1 MTATE
6 VLTQIRDREGR
17 NALADGKRLLGLFDD
32 YSQGKLRPQANA
44 LRVLVSCGG
53 NQRIGQLRD
62 ASPLR
67 QKTELH
73 RLVQE
78 MVTEYSMQ
86 EAMAREVCGAVW
98 EAFLGTEAPLTQ
110 LAEPV
115 PAQSRTL
122 TSERAAEMPKP
133 RSETVSRP
141 EHREAGPVQLTPP
154 TQSTS
159 QTPDTLPKRDPEPQE
174 KKLPEPTP
182 QKRVIDKSTRILLI
196 LGVMGVVGFLMM
208 ASMTPLSLAQGK
220 KVSGYEW
227 ALFLVLILLAVLT
240 GWRCRRL
247 WKEEIKPA
255 YTTKARDIYS
265 AAAALF
271 YCGVLFVSILFPL
284 VTFDGMSGGMLCY
297 TILMALLAAAGAVFQ
312 ATWHKAFWE
321 VAPPKLEGKWV
332 LLIYPVL
339 GLGVTLAVGL
349 IWATLFLLIP
359 TLIEDA
365 TAKGVVIFIWI
376 VVQIGLAVLAYRF
389 TKENGYLL
397 NPRLKKQAAMLC
409 GVGTVLLA
417 LWGGYINLTFE
428 EGIRP
433 GQVAAMLL
441 LLVLTVRRMVWI
453 QKNGFAFSKISK
465 LSRNYSLT
473 VGAIS
478 AFFVWGM
485 FITLPIFVVEMF
497 PSTGF
502 GVKGIILFILFY
514 MASIFEALWH
524 VSKWPSK

>member
-6 VLTQIRDREGR
+6 VLYTIRDREGR

-32 YSQGKLRPQANA
+32 YSQGKLRPQSNA
-44 LRVLVSCGG
+44 LRVLIECGG

-86 EAMAREVCGAVW
+86 ENMAREVCGAVW

-110 LAEPV
+110 LTEPV

-122 TSERAAEMPKP
+122 TPERAAEMPKP
-133 RSETVSRP
+133 RSETASRP
-141 EHREAGPVQLTPP
+141 EPRETEPVRLTPP
-154 TQSTS
+154 TSR
-159 QTPDTLPKRDPEPQE
+159 TPDTPPRHAPEPQKE
-174 KKLPEPTP
+174 KLPEPTP

-208 ASMTPLSLAQGK
+208 ASMTAVELAQGK
-220 KVSGYEW
+220 
-227 ALFLVLILLAVLT
+227 
-240 GWRCRRL
+240 RL
-247 WKEEIKPA
+247 GDTDWI
-255 YTTKARDIYS
+255 IS
-265 AAAALF
+265 
-271 YCGVLFVSILFPL
+271 SI
-284 VTFDGMSGGMLCY
+284 C
-297 TILMALLAAAGAVFQ
+297 ALLAFLTGRRSLRLYKEGFDPAKITNGMSVCAGVAYFAYCGILCVCIFFLVDGVDTKNWYAVAAAPLSAAGAVFQ
-312 ATWHKAFWE
+312 ISWAEAVSGRKMLKPTLKDVAIAFGLGI
-321 VAPPKLEGKWV
+321 VVCLAAG
-332 LLIYPVL
+332 LIYV
-339 GLGVTLAVGL
+339 V
-349 IWATLFLLIP
+349 LFLLIP
-359 TLIEDA
+359 TLIENA
-365 TAKGVVIFIWI
+365 TAKGVVIFIWV
-376 VVQIGLAVLAYRF
+376 VVQIGLVVLAFRF
-389 TKENGYLL
+389 IKENGYLL
-397 NPRLKKQAAMLC
+397 NPRLKKQTAMLC
-409 GVGTVLLA
+409 GVGTVLLS

-453 QKNGFAFSKISK
+453 QKNGFEFSKISK

-473 VGAIS
+473 VGFLF

-485 FITLPIFVVEMF
+485 FIALPIFVLEIF
-497 PSTGF
+497 QGEGLET
-502 GVKGIILFILFY
+502 IILFILFY
-514 MASIFEALWH
+514 ALCGFEALWH
-524 VSKWPSK
+524 VSKAAES

>member
-1 MTATE
+1 MTTTE
-6 VLTQIRDREGR
+6 ILAEIHDRQGRDVLS
-17 NALADGKRLLGLFDD
+17 DGKRLLGLFDD
-32 YSQGKLRPQANA
+32 YSQGKLRPQSNA

-86 EAMAREVCGAVW
+86 ENMAREVCGAVW

-110 LAEPV
+110 LAEPI

-122 TSERAAEMPKP
+122 TPERAAEMPEP
-133 RSETVSRP
+133 RSETASRP
-141 EHREAGPVQLTPP
+141 EPRETEPVRLTPP
-154 TQSTS
+154 TSR
-159 QTPDTLPKRDPEPQE
+159 TPDTPPRHAPEPQKE
-174 KKLPEPTP
+174 KLPEPTP

-208 ASMTPLSLAQGK
+208 AAMTPLSLAQGK

-227 ALFLVLILLAVLT
+227 ALFLVLILLAALT

-247 WKEEIKPA
+247 WKEAINPA
-255 YTTKARDIYS
+255 YTTKARNIYS

-284 VTFDGMSGGMLCY
+284 LTSDGMSGAMLCY
-297 TILMALLAAAGAVFQ
+297 TVLTALLAAAGAVFQ

-332 LLIYPVL
+332 AAYLVL
-339 GLGVTLAVGL
+339 GIGAAIAVTL

-359 TLIEDA
+359 GLIQDA

-397 NPRLKKQAAMLC
+397 NPRLKKQTAMLC
-409 GVGTVLLA
+409 GVGTVLLS

-465 LSRNYSLT
+465 ISRNYSLN
-473 VGAIS
+473 VGFLS
-478 AFFVWGM
+478 ASFVWGM
-485 FITLPIFVVEMF
+485 FITLPIFVLEIF
-497 PSTGF
+497 QGEGLEP
-502 GVKGIILFILFY
+502 IILFILFY
-514 MASIFEALWH
+514 ALCGFEALWH
-524 VSKWPSK
+524 VSKAAEL

>member
-1 MTATE
+1 MTMTE
-6 VLTQIRDREGR
+6 VLTQIRDQAGR
-17 NALADGKRLLGLFDD
+17 NALADGKRLVGLFDD
-32 YSQGKLRPQANA
+32 FSQGKLRPQSNA

-110 LAEPV
+110 MAEPV

-122 TSERAAEMPKP
+122 TSERVAEMPKP
-133 RSETVSRP
+133 RSETASRP
-141 EHREAGPVQLTPP
+141 EPRETEPVRLTPP
-154 TQSTS
+154 PTS
-159 QTPDTLPKRDPEPQE
+159 RTPDTPPRHAPEPQKE
-174 KKLPEPTP
+174 KLPEPTP

-227 ALFLVLILLAVLT
+227 VLFLVLILLAVLT

-255 YTTKARDIYS
+255 YTTKARNVYS

-284 VTFDGMSGGMLCY
+284 LTLDGMSGAMLCY
-297 TILMALLAAAGAVFQ
+297 TVLTALLTAAGAVFQ

-339 GLGVTLAVGL
+339 GLGVTVAVVL

-359 TLIEDA
+359 GLIQDA

-409 GVGTVLLA
+409 GVGTVLLS

-453 QKNGFAFSKISK
+453 QKNGFEFSKISK

-473 VGAIS
+473 VGFLF

-485 FITLPIFVVEMF
+485 FIALPIFVLEIF
-497 PSTGF
+497 QGEGLET
-502 GVKGIILFILFY
+502 IILFILFY
-514 MASIFEALWH
+514 ALCGFEALWH
-524 VSKWPSK
+524 VSKAAES

>member
-32 YSQGKLRPQANA
+32 YSQGKLRPQSNA

-53 NQRIGQLRD
+53 NQRIGQLRA

-122 TSERAAEMPKP
+122 TSERAAEMPRP
-133 RSETVSRP
+133 RLDTVNRP
-141 EHREAGPVQLTPP
+141 EPREAEPVQLTPP
-154 TQSTS
+154 TSR
-159 QTPDTLPKRDPEPQE
+159 TPDTPPRHDPEPQE
-174 KKLPEPTP
+174 EKMPEPTP

-208 ASMTPLSLAQGK
+208 AAMTAVELAQGK
-220 KVSGYEW
+220 
-227 ALFLVLILLAVLT
+227 
-240 GWRCRRL
+240 RL
-247 WKEEIKPA
+247 GDTDWVISW
-255 YTTKARDIYS
+255 I
-265 AAAALF
+265 
-271 YCGVLFVSILFPL
+271 C
-284 VTFDGMSGGMLCY
+284 
-297 TILMALLAAAGAVFQ
+297 ALLAFLTGRRSLRLYKEGFDPAKITNGMSVCAGVAFFAYCGILCVCIFFLVDGVDTKNWYAVAAAPLSAAGAVFQ
-312 ATWHKAFWE
+312 ISWAEAVSGRKMPKPTLKDVALAFGLGIVVC
-321 VAPPKLEGKWV
+321 VAAG
-332 LLIYPVL
+332 LIYV
-339 GLGVTLAVGL
+339 V
-349 IWATLFLLIP
+349 LFLLIP
-359 TLIEDA
+359 GLIQDA
-365 TAKGVVIFIWI
+365 TAKGVVIFIWV

-389 TKENGYLL
+389 AKENGYLL
-397 NPRLKKQAAMLC
+397 NPRLKKQVAMLC

-428 EGIRP
+428 GGIRP

-441 LLVLTVRRMVWI
+441 LLILTVRRMVWI

-473 VGAIS
+473 VGFLF

-485 FITLPIFVVEMF
+485 FIALPIFVLEMF
-497 PSTGF
+497 QGEGLET
-502 GVKGIILFILFY
+502 IILFILFY
-514 MASIFEALWH
+514 ALCVFEALWH
-524 VSKWPSK
+524 VSKAAES

>member
-1 MTATE
+1 MTTTE
-6 VLTQIRDREGR
+6 VLYTIRDREGK
-17 NALADGKRLLGLFDD
+17 NALADGKRLVGLFDD
-32 YSQGKLRPQANA
+32 YSQGKLRPQSNA
-44 LRVLVSCGG
+44 LRVLIECGG

-86 EAMAREVCGAVW
+86 ENMAREVCGAVW

-110 LAEPV
+110 LAEPI

-122 TSERAAEMPKP
+122 TPERAAEMPKP
-133 RSETVSRP
+133 RSETASRP
-141 EHREAGPVQLTPP
+141 EPRETEPVRLTPP
-154 TQSTS
+154 ASR
-159 QTPDTLPKRDPEPQE
+159 TPDTPPRHAPEPQKE
-174 KKLPEPTP
+174 KLPEPTP

-208 ASMTPLSLAQGK
+208 AAMTPLSLAQGK

-227 ALFLVLILLAVLT
+227 VLFLVLILLAALT
-240 GWRCRRL
+240 GWRYRRL
-247 WKEEIKPA
+247 WKEAIKPA
-255 YTTKARDIYS
+255 YTTKARNIYS
-265 AAAALF
+265 ATAALF

-284 VTFDGMSGGMLCY
+284 LTSDGMSGAMLCY
-297 TILMALLAAAGAVFQ
+297 TVLTALLAAAGAVFQ

-332 LLIYPVL
+332 LIYPVL

-359 TLIEDA
+359 GLIQDA

-409 GVGTVLLA
+409 GVGTVLLS

-453 QKNGFAFSKISK
+453 QKNGFAFSNISK
-465 LSRNYSLT
+465 ISRNYSLT
-473 VGAIS
+473 VGFLF

-485 FITLPIFVVEMF
+485 FIALPIFVLEIF
-497 PSTGF
+497 QGEGLET
-502 GVKGIILFILFY
+502 IILFILFY
-514 MASIFEALWH
+514 ALCGFGTLWH
-524 VSKWPSK
+524 VSKAAEL

>member
-1 MTATE
+1 MTTTE
-6 VLTQIRDREGR
+6 ILAEIRDRQGR
-17 NALADGKRLLGLFDD
+17 DVLSDGKRLLGLFDD
-32 YSQGKLRPQANA
+32 YSQGKLRPQSNA

-78 MVTEYSMQ
+78 MVTEYGIQ

-110 LAEPV
+110 LAEPI

-122 TSERAAEMPKP
+122 TPERAAEMPKP
-133 RSETVSRP
+133 RSETASRP
-141 EHREAGPVQLTPP
+141 EPRETEPVRLTPP
-154 TQSTS
+154 TSR
-159 QTPDTLPKRDPEPQE
+159 TPDTPPRHAPEPQKE
-174 KKLPEPTP
+174 KLPEPAP

-208 ASMTPLSLAQGK
+208 AAMTPLSLAQGK

-227 ALFLVLILLAVLT
+227 ALFLVLILLAALT

-247 WKEEIKPA
+247 WKEAIKPA
-255 YTTKARDIYS
+255 YTTKARNIYS

-284 VTFDGMSGGMLCY
+284 LTSDGMSGAMLCY
-297 TILMALLAAAGAVFQ
+297 TVLTALLAAAGAVFQ

-321 VAPPKLEGKWV
+321 VAPPMLEGKWV
-332 LLIYPVL
+332 AAYLVL
-339 GLGVTLAVGL
+339 GIGVAIAVTLVFGL
-349 IWATLFLLIP
+349 SLLVPEILSNATGKGILIFLW
-359 TLIEDA
+359 
-365 TAKGVVIFIWI
+365 TAL
-376 VVQIGLAVLAYRF
+376 QIGLVVWALRF
-389 TKENGYLL
+389 MKANGSLLGPETKKWL
-397 NPRLKKQAAMLC
+397 AMLC

-428 EGIRP
+428 GGIRP

-453 QKNGFAFSKISK
+453 QKNGFAFSNISK
-465 LSRNYSLT
+465 ISRNYSLT
-473 VGAIS
+473 VGFLF

-485 FITLPIFVVEMF
+485 FIALPIFVLEIF
-497 PSTGF
+497 QGEGLET
-502 GVKGIILFILFY
+502 IILFILFY
-514 MASIFEALWH
+514 ALCGFGALWH
-524 VSKWPSK
+524 VSKAAEL

>member
-1 MTATE
+1 MTTTE
-6 VLTQIRDREGR
+6 ILAEIRDRQGR
-17 NALADGKRLLGLFDD
+17 DVLSDGKRLLGLFDD
-32 YSQGKLRPQANA
+32 YSQGKLRPQSNA

-86 EAMAREVCGAVW
+86 ENMAREVCGAVW

-122 TSERAAEMPKP
+122 TPERAAEMPKP
-133 RSETVSRP
+133 RSETASRP
-141 EHREAGPVQLTPP
+141 EPRETEPVRL
-154 TQSTS
+154 
-159 QTPDTLPKRDPEPQE
+159 TPDTPPRHAPEPQKE
-174 KKLPEPTP
+174 KLPEPAP
-182 QKRVIDKSTRILLI
+182 QKRVIGKSTRILLI

-208 ASMTPLSLAQGK
+208 AAMTPLSLAQGK

-227 ALFLVLILLAVLT
+227 VLFLVLILLAALT

-247 WKEEIKPA
+247 WKEAIKPT
-255 YTTKARDIYS
+255 YTTKARNIYS

-284 VTFDGMSGGMLCY
+284 LTSDGMSGAMLCY
-297 TILMALLAAAGAVFQ
+297 TVLTALLAAAGAVFQ

-321 VAPPKLEGKWV
+321 VAPPMLEGKWV
-332 LLIYPVL
+332 AAYLVL
-339 GLGVTLAVGL
+339 GIGVAIAVTLVFGL
-349 IWATLFLLIP
+349 SLLVPEILSNATGKGILIFLW
-359 TLIEDA
+359 
-365 TAKGVVIFIWI
+365 TAL
-376 VVQIGLAVLAYRF
+376 QIGLVVWALRF
-389 TKENGYLL
+389 MKANGSLLGPETKKWL
-397 NPRLKKQAAMLC
+397 AMLC

-428 EGIRP
+428 GGIRP

-453 QKNGFAFSKISK
+453 QKNGFAFSNISK
-465 LSRNYSLT
+465 ISRNYSLT
-473 VGAIS
+473 VGFLF

-485 FITLPIFVVEMF
+485 FIALPIFVLEIF
-497 PSTGF
+497 QGEGLET
-502 GVKGIILFILFY
+502 IILFILFY
-514 MASIFEALWH
+514 ALCGFGALWH
-524 VSKWPSK
+524 VSKAAEL

>member
-1 MTATE
+1 MTMTE

-32 YSQGKLRPQANA
+32 YSQGKLRPQSNA

-110 LAEPV
+110 MAEPV

-133 RSETVSRP
+133 RSEAVSRP
-141 EHREAGPVQLTPP
+141 EPREAEPVRLTPP
-154 TQSTS
+154 PTS
-159 QTPDTLPKRDPEPQE
+159 RTPDTPPRHDPEPQAE
-174 KKLPEPTP
+174 KLPEPTP

-208 ASMTPLSLAQGK
+208 AAMTPLSLAQGK

-227 ALFLVLILLAVLT
+227 VLFLVLILLAVLT

-255 YTTKARDIYS
+255 YTTKARNIYS

-271 YCGVLFVSILFPL
+271 YCGVLFVSILFL
-284 VTFDGMSGGMLCY
+284 LIALLDGMSGAMLCY
-297 TILMALLAAAGAVFQ
+297 TILTALLAAAGAVFQ

-359 TLIEDA
+359 GLIQDA
-365 TAKGVVIFIWI
+365 TAKGVVIFIWV

-409 GVGTVLLA
+409 GVGTVLLS

-453 QKNGFAFSKISK
+453 QKNGFEFSNISR

-473 VGAIS
+473 VGFLF

-485 FITLPIFVVEMF
+485 FIALPIFVLEIF
-497 PSTGF
+497 QGEGLET
-502 GVKGIILFILFY
+502 IILFILLY
-514 MASIFEALWH
+514 ALCGFEALWH
-524 VSKWPSK
+524 VSKAAES

>member
-1 MTATE
+1 MTTTE
-6 VLTQIRDREGR
+6 ILAEIRDRQGR
-17 NALADGKRLLGLFDD
+17 DVLSDGKRLLGLFDD
-32 YSQGKLRPQANA
+32 YSQGKLRPQSNA
-44 LRVLVSCGG
+44 LRVLIECGG

-86 EAMAREVCGAVW
+86 ENMAREVCGAVW

-110 LAEPV
+110 LTEPV

-122 TSERAAEMPKP
+122 TPERAAEMPKP
-133 RSETVSRP
+133 RSETASRP
-141 EHREAGPVQLTPP
+141 EPRETEPVRLTPP
-154 TQSTS
+154 TSR
-159 QTPDTLPKRDPEPQE
+159 TPDTPPRHAPEPQKE
-174 KKLPEPTP
+174 KLPEPAP

-208 ASMTPLSLAQGK
+208 AAMTPLSLAQGK

-227 ALFLVLILLAVLT
+227 VLSLVLILLAALT

-247 WKEEIKPA
+247 WKEAIKPA
-255 YTTKARDIYS
+255 YTTKARNIYS

-284 VTFDGMSGGMLCY
+284 LTSDGMSGAMLCY
-297 TILMALLAAAGAVFQ
+297 TVLTALLAAAGAVFQ

-332 LLIYPVL
+332 AAYLVL
-339 GLGVTLAVGL
+339 GIGVAIAVTL

-359 TLIEDA
+359 GLIQDA

-397 NPRLKKQAAMLC
+397 NPRLKKQTAMLC
-409 GVGTVLLA
+409 GVGTVLLS

-428 EGIRP
+428 GGIRP

-453 QKNGFAFSKISK
+453 QKNGFAFSNISK
-465 LSRNYSLT
+465 ISRNYSLT
-473 VGAIS
+473 VGFLF

-485 FITLPIFVVEMF
+485 FIALPIFVLEIF
-497 PSTGF
+497 QGEGLET
-502 GVKGIILFILFY
+502 IILFILLY
-514 MASIFEALWH
+514 ALCGFEALWH
-524 VSKWPSK
+524 VSKAAES

>member
-1 MTATE
+1 MTTTE
-6 VLTQIRDREGR
+6 ILAGIRDRQGR
-17 NALADGKRLLGLFDD
+17 DVLSDGKRLLGLFDD
-32 YSQGKLRPQANA
+32 YSHGKLRPQSNA
-44 LRVLVSCGG
+44 LRVLIECGG

-86 EAMAREVCGAVW
+86 ENMAREVCGAVW

-122 TSERAAEMPKP
+122 TPERAAEMPKP
-133 RSETVSRP
+133 RSETASRP
-141 EHREAGPVQLTPP
+141 EPRETEPVRL
-154 TQSTS
+154 
-159 QTPDTLPKRDPEPQE
+159 TPDTPPRHAPEPQKE
-174 KKLPEPTP
+174 KLPEPTP

-208 ASMTPLSLAQGK
+208 AAMTPLSLAQGK

-227 ALFLVLILLAVLT
+227 VLFLVLILLAALT

-247 WKEEIKPA
+247 WEEAIKPA
-255 YTTKARDIYS
+255 YTTKARNIFS

-284 VTFDGMSGGMLCY
+284 LTSDGMSGAMLCY
-297 TILMALLAAAGAVFQ
+297 TVLTALLAAAGAVFQ

-332 LLIYPVL
+332 AAYLVL
-339 GLGVTLAVGL
+339 GIGVAIAVTLVFGL
-349 IWATLFLLIP
+349 SLLVPEILSNATGKGILIFLW
-359 TLIEDA
+359 
-365 TAKGVVIFIWI
+365 TAL
-376 VVQIGLAVLAYRF
+376 QIGLVVWALRF
-389 TKENGYLL
+389 MKANGSLLGPETKKWL
-397 NPRLKKQAAMLC
+397 AMLC

-428 EGIRP
+428 GGIRP

-453 QKNGFAFSKISK
+453 QKNGFAFSNISK
-465 LSRNYSLT
+465 ISRNYSLT
-473 VGAIS
+473 VGFLF

-485 FITLPIFVVEMF
+485 FIALPIFVLEIF
-497 PSTGF
+497 QGESLET
-502 GVKGIILFILFY
+502 IILFILFY
-514 MASIFEALWH
+514 ALCGFGALWH
-524 VSKWPSK
+524 VSKAAEL

>member
-6 VLTQIRDREGR
+6 VLYTIRDREGR

-32 YSQGKLRPQANA
+32 YSQGKLRPQSNA

-78 MVTEYSMQ
+78 MVTEYSMH

-110 LAEPV
+110 LAEPI

-122 TSERAAEMPKP
+122 TPERAAEMPKP
-133 RSETVSRP
+133 RSETASRP
-141 EHREAGPVQLTPP
+141 EPRETEPVRLTPP
-154 TQSTS
+154 ASR
-159 QTPDTLPKRDPEPQE
+159 TPDTPPRHDPEPQKE
-174 KKLPEPTP
+174 KLPEPTP

-208 ASMTPLSLAQGK
+208 AAMTPLSLAQGK

-227 ALFLVLILLAVLT
+227 VLFLVLILLAALT

-247 WKEEIKPA
+247 WKEAIKPA
-255 YTTKARDIYS
+255 YTTKARNIYS

-271 YCGVLFVSILFPL
+271 YCGVLFVSILFL
-284 VTFDGMSGGMLCY
+284 LIALLDGMSGAMLCY
-297 TILMALLAAAGAVFQ
+297 TVLTALLAAAGAVFQ

-332 LLIYPVL
+332 AAYLVL
-339 GLGVTLAVGL
+339 GIGVAIAVTL
-349 IWATLFLLIP
+349 IWATLFVLIP
-359 TLIEDA
+359 GLIQDA

-409 GVGTVLLA
+409 GVGTVLLS

-453 QKNGFAFSKISK
+453 QKNGFAFSNISK
-465 LSRNYSLT
+465 ISRNYSLN
-473 VGAIS
+473 VGFLS
-478 AFFVWGM
+478 ASFVWGM

-502 GVKGIILFILFY
+502 GVKDIILFILFY
-514 MASIFEALWH
+514 MAFIFEALWH

>member
-6 VLTQIRDREGR
+6 VLYTIRDREGR
-17 NALADGKRLLGLFDD
+17 NALADGKRLVGLFDD
-32 YSQGKLRPQANA
+32 YSQGKLRPQSNA

-86 EAMAREVCGAVW
+86 ENMAREVCGAVW

-110 LAEPV
+110 LAEPI

-122 TSERAAEMPKP
+122 TPERAAEMPKP
-133 RSETVSRP
+133 RSETASRP
-141 EHREAGPVQLTPP
+141 EPRETEPVRL
-154 TQSTS
+154 
-159 QTPDTLPKRDPEPQE
+159 TPDTPPRHAPEPQKE
-174 KKLPEPTP
+174 KLPEPTP

-208 ASMTPLSLAQGK
+208 AAMTPLSLAQGK

-227 ALFLVLILLAVLT
+227 VLFLVLILLAALT

-247 WKEEIKPA
+247 WKEAIKPA
-255 YTTKARDIYS
+255 YTTKARNIYS

-271 YCGVLFVSILFPL
+271 YCGVLFVSILFL
-284 VTFDGMSGGMLCY
+284 LIALLDGMSGAMLCY
-297 TILMALLAAAGAVFQ
+297 TVLTALLAAAGAVFQ

-332 LLIYPVL
+332 AAYLVL
-339 GLGVTLAVGL
+339 GIGAAIAVTL

-359 TLIEDA
+359 GLIQDA

-376 VVQIGLAVLAYRF
+376 VVQIGLAILAYRF

-409 GVGTVLLA
+409 GVGTVLLS

-453 QKNGFAFSKISK
+453 QKNGFAFSNISK
-465 LSRNYSLT
+465 LSRNYSLN
-473 VGAIS
+473 VGFLS
-478 AFFVWGM
+478 ASFVWGM

-502 GVKGIILFILFY
+502 GVKDIILFILFY
-514 MASIFEALWH
+514 MAFIFEALWH

>member
-1 MTATE
+1 MTTTE
-6 VLTQIRDREGR
+6 VLYTIRDREGR

-32 YSQGKLRPQANA
+32 YSQGKLRPQSNA
-44 LRVLVSCGG
+44 LRVLIECGG

-110 LAEPV
+110 LAEPI

-122 TSERAAEMPKP
+122 TPERAAEMPKP
-133 RSETVSRP
+133 RSETASRP
-141 EHREAGPVQLTPP
+141 EPRETEPVRL
-154 TQSTS
+154 
-159 QTPDTLPKRDPEPQE
+159 TPDTPPRHAPEPQKE
-174 KKLPEPTP
+174 KLPEPAP
-182 QKRVIDKSTRILLI
+182 QKRVIGKSTRILLI

-208 ASMTPLSLAQGK
+208 AAMTPLSLAQGK

-227 ALFLVLILLAVLT
+227 VLFLVLILLAALT

-247 WKEEIKPA
+247 WKEAIKPA
-255 YTTKARDIYS
+255 YTTKARNIYS

-271 YCGVLFVSILFPL
+271 YCGVLFVSILFL
-284 VTFDGMSGGMLCY
+284 LIALLDGMSGAMLCY
-297 TILMALLAAAGAVFQ
+297 TVLTALLAAAGAVFQ

-332 LLIYPVL
+332 AAYLVL
-339 GLGVTLAVGL
+339 GIGAAIAVTL

-359 TLIEDA
+359 GLIQDA

-376 VVQIGLAVLAYRF
+376 VVQIGLAILAYRF

-409 GVGTVLLA
+409 GVGTVLLS

-453 QKNGFAFSKISK
+453 QKNGFAFSNISK
-465 LSRNYSLT
+465 LSRNYSLN
-473 VGAIS
+473 VGFLS
-478 AFFVWGM
+478 ASFVWGM

-502 GVKGIILFILFY
+502 GVKDIILFILFY
-514 MASIFEALWH
+514 MAFIFEALWH

>member
-1 MTATE
+1 MTTTE
-6 VLTQIRDREGR
+6 ILAEIRDQQGR
-17 NALADGKRLLGLFDD
+17 DVLSDGKRLLGLFDD
-32 YSQGKLRPQANA
+32 YSQGKLRPQSNA
-44 LRVLVSCGG
+44 LRVLIECGG

-78 MVTEYSMQ
+78 MVTEYSMH

-110 LAEPV
+110 LAEPI

-122 TSERAAEMPKP
+122 TPERAAEMPKP
-133 RSETVSRP
+133 RSETASRP
-141 EHREAGPVQLTPP
+141 EPRETEPVRL
-154 TQSTS
+154 
-159 QTPDTLPKRDPEPQE
+159 TPDTPPRHAPEPQKE
-174 KKLPEPTP
+174 KLPEPTP

-208 ASMTPLSLAQGK
+208 AAMTPLSLAQGK

-227 ALFLVLILLAVLT
+227 VLSLVLILLAALT

-247 WKEEIKPA
+247 WKEAIKPA
-255 YTTKARDIYS
+255 YTTKAKNIYS

-284 VTFDGMSGGMLCY
+284 LTSDGMSGAMLCY
-297 TILMALLAAAGAVFQ
+297 TVLTALLAAAGAVFQ

-332 LLIYPVL
+332 AAYLVL
-339 GLGVTLAVGL
+339 GIGVAIAVTLVFGL
-349 IWATLFLLIP
+349 SLLVPEILSNATGKGILIFLW
-359 TLIEDA
+359 
-365 TAKGVVIFIWI
+365 TAL
-376 VVQIGLAVLAYRF
+376 QIGLVVWALRF
-389 TKENGYLL
+389 MKANGSLLGPETKKWL
-397 NPRLKKQAAMLC
+397 AMLC

-428 EGIRP
+428 GGIRP

-453 QKNGFAFSKISK
+453 QKNGFAFSNISK
-465 LSRNYSLT
+465 ISRNYSLT
-473 VGAIS
+473 VGFLS

-485 FITLPIFVVEMF
+485 FIALPIFVLEIF
-497 PSTGF
+497 QGEGLET
-502 GVKGIILFILFY
+502 IILFILFY
-514 MASIFEALWH
+514 ALCGFEALWH
-524 VSKWPSK
+524 VSKAAEL

>member
-1 MTATE
+1 MTTTE
-6 VLTQIRDREGR
+6 ILAEIRDRQGR
-17 NALADGKRLLGLFDD
+17 DVLSDGKRLLGLFDD
-32 YSQGKLRPQANA
+32 YSQGKLRPQSNA
-44 LRVLVSCGG
+44 LRVLIECGG

-86 EAMAREVCGAVW
+86 ENMAREVCGAVW

-110 LAEPV
+110 LAEPI

-122 TSERAAEMPKP
+122 TPERAAEMPKP
-133 RSETVSRP
+133 RSETASRP
-141 EHREAGPVQLTPP
+141 EPRETEPVRL
-154 TQSTS
+154 
-159 QTPDTLPKRDPEPQE
+159 TPDTPPRHAPEPQKE
-174 KKLPEPTP
+174 KLPEPTP

-208 ASMTPLSLAQGK
+208 AAMTPLSLAQGK

-227 ALFLVLILLAVLT
+227 ALSLVLILLAALT

-247 WKEEIKPA
+247 WKEAIKPA
-255 YTTKARDIYS
+255 YTTKARNIYS

-271 YCGVLFVSILFPL
+271 YCGVLLVSILFPL
-284 VTFDGMSGGMLCY
+284 LTSDGMSGAMLCY
-297 TILMALLAAAGAVFQ
+297 TVLTALLAAAGAVFQ

-332 LLIYPVL
+332 AAYLVL
-339 GLGVTLAVGL
+339 GIGVAIAVTLVFGL
-349 IWATLFLLIP
+349 SLLVPEILSNATGKGILIFLW
-359 TLIEDA
+359 
-365 TAKGVVIFIWI
+365 TAL
-376 VVQIGLAVLAYRF
+376 QIGLVVWALRF
-389 TKENGYLL
+389 MKANGSLLGPETKKWL
-397 NPRLKKQAAMLC
+397 AMLC

-453 QKNGFAFSKISK
+453 QKNGFAFSNISK
-465 LSRNYSLT
+465 ISRNYSLT
-473 VGAIS
+473 VGFLS

-485 FITLPIFVVEMF
+485 FIALPIFVLEIF
-497 PSTGF
+497 QGEGLET
-502 GVKGIILFILFY
+502 IILFILFY
-514 MASIFEALWH
+514 ALCGFEALWH
-524 VSKWPSK
+524 VSKAAEL

>member
-32 YSQGKLRPQANA
+32 YSQGKLRPQSNA

-53 NQRIGQLRD
+53 NQRIGQLRA

-122 TSERAAEMPKP
+122 TSERAVEMPKP
-133 RSETVSRP
+133 RSETASRP
-141 EHREAGPVQLTPP
+141 EPREAEPVRLTPP
-154 TQSTS
+154 PTS
-159 QTPDTLPKRDPEPQE
+159 RTPDTPPRHDPKPQE
-174 KKLPEPTP
+174 EKLPEPTP

-208 ASMTPLSLAQGK
+208 AAMTPLSLTQGK

-227 ALFLVLILLAVLT
+227 VLFPILILLAALT
-240 GWRCRRL
+240 GWRCHRL

-271 YCGVLFVSILFPL
+271 YCGVLFVSILFL
-284 VTFDGMSGGMLCY
+284 LIALLDGMSGGMLCY
-297 TILMALLAAAGAVFQ
+297 TILTALLAAAGAVFQ
-312 ATWHKAFWE
+312 ATWHKAFWA

-332 LLIYPVL
+332 AAYLVL
-339 GLGVTLAVGL
+339 GIGVAIAVVL
-349 IWATLFLLIP
+349 VWAILFLLIP
-359 TLIEDA
+359 GLIQDA

-376 VVQIGLAVLAYRF
+376 VVQIGLVVLAYRF

-397 NPRLKKQAAMLC
+397 NPRLKKQVAMLC

-428 EGIRP
+428 GGIRP

-441 LLVLTVRRMVWI
+441 LLVLTVRRMVWV
-453 QKNGFAFSKISK
+453 QKNGFAFSNISK
-465 LSRNYSLT
+465 LSGNYSLT

-485 FITLPIFVVEMF
+485 FIMLPIFVVEMF

-514 MASIFEALWH
+514 MASVFEALWH
-524 VSKWPSK
+524 VSKVAL

>member
-6 VLTQIRDREGR
+6 VLYTIRDREGR

-32 YSQGKLRPQANA
+32 YSQGKLRPQSNA

-86 EAMAREVCGAVW
+86 ENMAREVCGAVW

-110 LAEPV
+110 LAEPI

-122 TSERAAEMPKP
+122 TPERAAEMPKP
-133 RSETVSRP
+133 RSETASRP
-141 EHREAGPVQLTPP
+141 EPRETEPVRLTPP
-154 TQSTS
+154 TSR
-159 QTPDTLPKRDPEPQE
+159 TPDTPPRHAPEPQKE
-174 KKLPEPTP
+174 KLPEPTP

-208 ASMTPLSLAQGK
+208 AAMTPLSLAQGE

-227 ALFLVLILLAVLT
+227 VLFLVLILLAALT

-247 WKEEIKPA
+247 WKEAIKPA
-255 YTTKARDIYS
+255 YTTKARNIYS

-284 VTFDGMSGGMLCY
+284 LTFDGMSGAMLCY
-297 TILMALLAAAGAVFQ
+297 TVLTALLAAAGAVFQ

-332 LLIYPVL
+332 AAYLVL
-339 GLGVTLAVGL
+339 GIGAAIAVTL

-359 TLIEDA
+359 GLIQDA

-409 GVGTVLLA
+409 GVGTVLLS

-465 LSRNYSLT
+465 ISRNYSLN
-473 VGAIS
+473 VGFLS

-485 FITLPIFVVEMF
+485 FITLPIFVLEIF
-497 PSTGF
+497 QGEGLEP
-502 GVKGIILFILFY
+502 IILFILFY
-514 MASIFEALWH
+514 ALCGFEALWH
-524 VSKWPSK
+524 VSKAAEL

>member
-6 VLTQIRDREGR
+6 VLYTIRDREGR

-32 YSQGKLRPQANA
+32 YSQGKLRPQSNA

-110 LAEPV
+110 LAEPI

-122 TSERAAEMPKP
+122 TPERAAEMPKP
-133 RSETVSRP
+133 RSETASRP
-141 EHREAGPVQLTPP
+141 EPRETEPVRL
-154 TQSTS
+154 
-159 QTPDTLPKRDPEPQE
+159 TPDTPPRHAPEPQKE
-174 KKLPEPTP
+174 KLPEPTP

-208 ASMTPLSLAQGK
+208 AAMTPLSLAQEK

-227 ALFLVLILLAVLT
+227 VLFLVLILLAALT

-247 WKEEIKPA
+247 WKEAIKPA
-255 YTTKARDIYS
+255 YTTKARNIYS
-265 AAAALF
+265 AAAELF
-271 YCGVLFVSILFPL
+271 YCGVLFVSILFL
-284 VTFDGMSGGMLCY
+284 LIALLDGMSGAMLCY
-297 TILMALLAAAGAVFQ
+297 TVLTALLAAAGAVFQ

-332 LLIYPVL
+332 AAYLVL
-339 GLGVTLAVGL
+339 GIGAAIAVTL

-359 TLIEDA
+359 GLIQDA

-409 GVGTVLLA
+409 GVGTVLLS

-453 QKNGFAFSKISK
+453 QKNGFAFSNISK
-465 LSRNYSLT
+465 LSRNYSLN
-473 VGAIS
+473 VGFLS
-478 AFFVWGM
+478 ASFVWGM

-502 GVKGIILFILFY
+502 GVKDIILFILFY
-514 MASIFEALWH
+514 MAFIFEALWH

>member
-1 MTATE
+1 MTTMEILAE
-6 VLTQIRDREGR
+6 IRDRQGR
-17 NALADGKRLLGLFDD
+17 DVLSDGKRLLGLFDD
-32 YSQGKLRPQANA
+32 YSQGKLRPQSNA

-122 TSERAAEMPKP
+122 TPERAAEMPKP
-133 RSETVSRP
+133 RSETASRP
-141 EHREAGPVQLTPP
+141 EPRETEPVRLTPP
-154 TQSTS
+154 TSR
-159 QTPDTLPKRDPEPQE
+159 TPDTPPRHAPEPQKE
-174 KKLPEPTP
+174 KLPEPTP

-208 ASMTPLSLAQGK
+208 ASMTAVELAQGK
-220 KVSGYEW
+220 
-227 ALFLVLILLAVLT
+227 
-240 GWRCRRL
+240 RL
-247 WKEEIKPA
+247 GDTDWI
-255 YTTKARDIYS
+255 IS
-265 AAAALF
+265 
-271 YCGVLFVSILFPL
+271 SI
-284 VTFDGMSGGMLCY
+284 C
-297 TILMALLAAAGAVFQ
+297 ALLAFLTGRRSLRLYKEGFDPAKITNGMSVCAGVAYFAYCGILCVCIFFLVDGVDTKNWYAVAAAPLSAAGAVFQ
-312 ATWHKAFWE
+312 ISWAEAVSGRKMLKPTLKDVAIAFGLGI
-321 VAPPKLEGKWV
+321 VVCLAAG
-332 LLIYPVL
+332 LIYV
-339 GLGVTLAVGL
+339 V
-349 IWATLFLLIP
+349 LFLLIP
-359 TLIEDA
+359 TLIENA
-365 TAKGVVIFIWI
+365 TAKGVVIFIWV
-376 VVQIGLAVLAYRF
+376 VVQIGLVVLAFRF
-389 TKENGYLL
+389 IKENGYLL

-409 GVGTVLLA
+409 GVGTVLLS

-453 QKNGFAFSKISK
+453 QKNGFAFSNISK
-465 LSRNYSLT
+465 ISRNYSLT
-473 VGAIS
+473 VGFLS

-485 FITLPIFVVEMF
+485 FIALPIFVLEILQGEGLE
-497 PSTGF
+497 T
-502 GVKGIILFILFY
+502 IILFILFY
-514 MASIFEALWH
+514 ALCGFEALWH
-524 VSKWPSK
+524 VSKAAEL

>member
-6 VLTQIRDREGR
+6 VLYTIRDREGR

-32 YSQGKLRPQANA
+32 YSQGKLRPQSNA

-53 NQRIGQLRD
+53 NQRIWQLRD

-122 TSERAAEMPKP
+122 TPERAAEMPKP

-141 EHREAGPVQLTPP
+141 EPRAAEPVRLTPP
-154 TQSTS
+154 PTS
-159 QTPDTLPKRDPEPQE
+159 RTPDTPPRHDPEPQKE
-174 KKLPEPTP
+174 KLPEPTP

-208 ASMTPLSLAQGK
+208 AAMTPLSLAQGK

-227 ALFLVLILLAVLT
+227 VLFLVLILLAALT

-247 WKEEIKPA
+247 WKEAIKPA
-255 YTTKARDIYS
+255 YTTKARNIYS

-284 VTFDGMSGGMLCY
+284 LTFDGMSGAMLCY
-297 TILMALLAAAGAVFQ
+297 TVLTALLAAAGAVFQ

-332 LLIYPVL
+332 AAYLVL
-339 GLGVTLAVGL
+339 GIGVAIAVTL

-359 TLIEDA
+359 GLIQDA

-409 GVGTVLLA
+409 GVGTVLLS

-453 QKNGFAFSKISK
+453 QKNGFEFSKISR

-502 GVKGIILFILFY
+502 EVKDIILFILFC

>member
-6 VLTQIRDREGR
+6 VLYTIRDREGR

-32 YSQGKLRPQANA
+32 YSQGKLRPQSNA

-86 EAMAREVCGAVW
+86 ENMAREVCGAVW

-110 LAEPV
+110 LAEPI

-122 TSERAAEMPKP
+122 TPERAAEMPKP
-133 RSETVSRP
+133 RSETASRP
-141 EHREAGPVQLTPP
+141 EPRETEPVRL
-154 TQSTS
+154 
-159 QTPDTLPKRDPEPQE
+159 TPDTPPRHAPEPQKE
-174 KKLPEPTP
+174 KLPEPAP

-208 ASMTPLSLAQGK
+208 AAMTPLSLAQGK

-227 ALFLVLILLAVLT
+227 VLFLVLILLAALT

-247 WKEEIKPA
+247 WKEAIKPA
-255 YTTKARDIYS
+255 YTTKARNIYS

-271 YCGVLFVSILFPL
+271 YCGVLFVSILFL
-284 VTFDGMSGGMLCY
+284 LIALLDGMSGAMLCY
-297 TILMALLAAAGAVFQ
+297 TVLTALLAAAGAVFQ

-332 LLIYPVL
+332 AAYLVL
-339 GLGVTLAVGL
+339 GIGAAIAVTL

-359 TLIEDA
+359 GLIQDA

-376 VVQIGLAVLAYRF
+376 VVQIGLAILAYRF

-409 GVGTVLLA
+409 GVGTVLLS

-453 QKNGFAFSKISK
+453 QKNGFAFSNISK
-465 LSRNYSLT
+465 LSRNYSLN
-473 VGAIS
+473 VGFLS
-478 AFFVWGM
+478 ASFVWGM

-502 GVKGIILFILFY
+502 GVKDIILFILFY
-514 MASIFEALWH
+514 MAFIFEALWH